1 MSLAEGRLV
10 NGKYRVVRLIGEGG
24 MGSVYEAMHEGLG
37 ARVALKSLHPDLA
50 KTGLGPRFLQEARA
64 AARIKSPHVVRV
76 SDVDQTEEGLPFMV
90 LEFLEGKTL
99 QALYEHLYKQ
109 GEQLPYSDALDFA
122 IQICEG
128 VEAAHEAGIVHRDL
142 KPDNVMITSGPKGAP
157 LLKLLDFGI
166 AKLEDKNDP
175 KSVRT
180 RPGVIMGTPEY
191 MAPEQAFAADTADAR
206 ADVFSL
212 GVMVFEMLA
221 GHRPVG
227 GDEPTEIAVAYLTG
241 KVPHLRDLAP
251 TVPPEIDAVVFRAM
265 APKPNDRLPTVKA
278 LREVLEPFLA
288 ATRPALGSQ
297 LPPAELPGAR
307 PIPGTNIYDG
317 SPVSAGIPTPAA
329 SPVGGDAMFNET
341 TKKSTPYAHNVHD
354 DRFSI
359 PVVSPPPMLMPLPAQ
374 GPMVGP
380 MSMTPSGYPL
390 APGAGPGPVSVQQF
404 PYGPTKPPEP
414 ATKPKQGN
422 PLLVAGIAIAFLLV
436 LGGGALWAVY
446 YFTDVFDDAPAKK
459 QPTKKP
465 QPQPAPTHKK
475 PGLR

>member
-24 MGSVYEAMHEGLG
+24 MGSVYEAMHEGLN

-64 AARIKSPHVVRV
+64 AARLKSPHVVRV

-99 QALYEHLYKQ
+99 QALYEHLYKMGDHLQ
-109 GEQLPYSDALDFA
+109 YADALDFA

-142 KPDNVMITSGPKGAP
+142 KPDNVMITTGPKGNP

-166 AKLEDKNDP
+166 AKLEDKSDP

-212 GVMVFEMLA
+212 GVMIFEMLA

-227 GDEPTEIAVAYLTG
+227 GDDPTEIAVSYLTG
-241 KVPHLRDLAP
+241 KIPHLRDIAP

-265 APKPNDRLPTVKA
+265 APKPADRLPSVKV
-278 LREVLEPFLA
+278 LREALEPFLL
-288 ATRPALGSQ
+288 ATRPPHISQ
-297 LPPAELPGAR
+297 IAQSELPGAR
-307 PIPGTNIYDG
+307 PVPGTNIYDNG
-317 SPVSAGIPTPAA
+317 AHNSSPYSVGIPTPAA
-329 SPVGGDAMFNET
+329 SPVGGEGFGES
-341 TKKSTPYAHNVHD
+341 TKKSTPYAHDVHD
-354 DRFSI
+354 NRFSI
-359 PVVSPPPMLMPLPAQ
+359 PVVSPAPMAPA
-374 GPMVGP
+374 P
-380 MSMTPSGYPL
+380 MSMTPSGYPM
-390 APGAGPGPVSVQQF
+390 APAPMSVQQF
-404 PYGPTKPPEP
+404 PYGPTTAP
-414 ATKPKQGN
+414 TVGNKPKGGGGSVA
-422 PLLVAGIAIAFLLV
+422 LVAGIAIALLLLV
-436 LGGGALWAVY
+436 GGGAVWAVY
-446 YFTDVFDDAPAKK
+446 YFTDVFDEPAKK
-459 QPTKKP
+459 PTKKP
-465 QPQPAPTHKK
+465 GPAPQPTTKKAAPS
-475 PGLR
+475 LR